1 MCMKKNGILFLAA
14 ALSLTSFGAAQAQG
28 TFSGVDDGQ
37 GTVFYT
43 NSGSVDHHLSLKVDS
58 FGDQVFQVI
67 VEDAKGAP
75 VATILVENGATNPVI
90 TVPPGGRVRTSD
102 TPADTD
108 QLAPSGT
115 YSVS

>member
-1 MCMKKNGILFLAA
+1 M
-14 ALSLTSFGAAQAQG
+14 
-28 TFSGVDDGQ
+28 
-37 GTVFYT
+37 
-43 NSGSVDHHLSLKVDS
+43 SLKVDS

-67 VEDAKGAP
+67 VEDAKGTP
-75 VATILVENGATNPVI
+75 VATVLVENGATNPVI

-115 YSVS
+115 YTVS